1 MMHSRTLSEEDSI
14 VLDCSHAQ
22 LPLQQGNSQDNE
34 SGDAKKGE
42 GAKTSSLVSPILPRR
57 RKRGLKR
64 EVHDMKTTEA
74 AECSPS
80 DDDGSLPSTPS
91 SKSPSYSFPPE
102 NTTVPFTR
110 QKSASLNETPP
121 LFWNLSAPS
130 SPPLYHSY
138 RVSSTNRR
146 TIGPFDFMGW
156 PFSDG
161 DLHSIERECFLL
173 LLCLGQN
180 GQCGFFLL
188 LFLHLALLLL
198 L

>member
-1 MMHSRTLSEEDSI
+1 MSARELLEQLRIDLKRSIDSIIDEAIQRAEKIVQQKAVNCDAITEDAGGRPTSLSSQTVSDDEKDRTLSEEDSI

-91 SKSPSYSFPPE
+91 PKSPSYSFPPE
-102 NTTVPFTR
+102 NTTVPFAC
-110 QKSASLNETPP
+110 QKSASLNETP
-121 LFWNLSAPS
+121 
-130 SPPLYHSY
+130 
-138 RVSSTNRR
+138 
-146 TIGPFDFMGW
+146 
-156 PFSDG
+156 
-161 DLHSIERECFLL
+161 
-173 LLCLGQN
+173 
-180 GQCGFFLL
+180 
-188 LFLHLALLLL
+188 
-198 L
+198 

>member
-1 MMHSRTLSEEDSI
+1 MTKRSCGSLLHMMYSRTLSEEDSI

-34 SGDAKKGE
+34 EGDAKKGE
-42 GAKTSSLVSPILPRR
+42 SAKTSSLISPILPRR

-64 EVHDMKTTEA
+64 EASDLKSGNILEGEH
-74 AECSPS
+74 S
-80 DDDGSLPSTPS
+80 DDAESLPSTPS
-91 SKSPSYSFPPE
+91 PKSPLYSFPPE

-130 SPPLYHSY
+130 SPPLYHSC
-138 RVSSTNRR
+138 RVSSTNKR

-161 DLHSIERECFLL
+161 DLHPI
-173 LLCLGQN
+173 
-180 GQCGFFLL
+180 
-188 LFLHLALLLL
+188 
-198 L
+198 